1 MARFTRRA
9 RVRSPRDY
17 SAAFEGGKRLREAL
31 FDFVLL
37 QRPAA
42 PARLGLA
49 VSKKVSPLATQRN
62 RLKRQ
67 IRESFRANAAR
78 LPCADIIVIPRVASA
93 KADNVALRR
102 ELERLWLRVN
112 ERCPKS

>member
-9 RVRSPRDY
+9 RVRSPNEY
-17 SAAFEGGKRLREAL
+17 SAAFEGGQRLRESL
-31 FDFVLL
+31 FDFVVL
-37 QRPAA
+37 QRPSM

-67 IRESFRANAAR
+67 IRESFREHAAG
-78 LPCADIIVIPRVASA
+78 LPSADIVVIARASSA
-93 KADNVALRR
+93 KADNAALRQ
-102 ELERLWLRVN
+102 ELKRIWARTT
-112 ERCPKS
+112 ERCPTS